1 MREVKA
7 SQIYIPSC
15 FDALHSAHALS
26 SKYQS
31 VLFFEAAQYSLVI
44 REAKPIEGALDQ
56 ELT

>member
-1 MREVKA
+1 MLYTV
-7 SQIYIPSC
+7 
-15 FDALHSAHALS
+15 AHNLS

-56 ELT
+56 ELTYSIPSNCQNSSQPYI